1 MYGSQWE
8 ELLIGSLHSKGEA
21 AWPWSFC
28 NLQLN
33 NIGASKSP

>member
-1 MYGSQWE
+1 MYASQWE
-8 ELLIGSLHSKGEA
+8 ELLIGSLNSRGEG

>member
-8 ELLIGSLHSKGEA
+8 ELLIGSLNSKGEA
-21 AWPWSFC
+21 AWPCPFC
-28 NLQLN
+28 NLQFN